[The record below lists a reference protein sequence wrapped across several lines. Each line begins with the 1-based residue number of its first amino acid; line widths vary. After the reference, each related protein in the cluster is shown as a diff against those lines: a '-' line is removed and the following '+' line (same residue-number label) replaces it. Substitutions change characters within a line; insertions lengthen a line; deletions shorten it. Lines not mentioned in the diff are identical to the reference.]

1 MNNAVQQWNQISD
14 ELRKEILKAR
24 KRGMNKAAMKIRNK
38 TRSLI
43 KSAFPASTKP
53 NSKYSDKIIEGA
65 RVSKYR
71 ESTLAGEAVAG
82 VHIMG
87 VRNKSSQTFKLRFF
101 EGGTVERFTK
111 SYKRKNRVNGGM
123 HNVKAHRTGSIKGK
137 GFFSSAVQSELQN
150 APSVIEQELIKAVIK
165 CNNG

>member
-1 MNNAVQQWNQISD
+1 MSNAVQQWNQISD

-24 KRGMNKAAMKIRNK
+24 RRGMNKAAMKIRNK

-43 KSAFPASTKP
+43 KSSFPAATKS
-53 NSKYSDKIIEGA
+53 NSKYSDKIIDGV

-71 ESTLAGEAVAG
+71 ESSLVGEAVAG
-82 VHIMG
+82 VHVMG
-87 VRNKSSQTFKLRFF
+87 IRKSSSQTFKLRFF
-101 EGGTVERFTK
+101 EGGTAERFTK
-111 SYKRKNRVNGGM
+111 SYKRKNRANGGV

-150 APSVIEQELIKAVIK
+150 APSIIEQELIKAVIK